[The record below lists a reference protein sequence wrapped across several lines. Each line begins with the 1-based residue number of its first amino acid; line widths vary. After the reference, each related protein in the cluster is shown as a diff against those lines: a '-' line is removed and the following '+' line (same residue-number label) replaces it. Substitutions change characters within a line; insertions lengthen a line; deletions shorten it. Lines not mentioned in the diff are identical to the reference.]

1 MVKINWIII
10 IIVTIFMSCKSTQV
24 EETPIDYQ
32 SIQEEENK
40 LFPKSWE
47 GRYLG
52 TLKIFNAG
60 KSKPQEVEMELII
73 EQVGLDLDKW
83 EWKIIYGENKIKG
96 MREYQLI
103 EKDKNKGEYIIDE
116 RNSILLDAQ
125 FINGKL
131 FSRFS
136 VMGNLILAT
145 YKKEGEY
152 VYFEILSGNA
162 KVKEY
167 TVEKEDA
174 TNVGNYNINV
184 SQIAKL
190 KKIVKK

>member
-10 IIVTIFMSCKSTQV
+10 IIVTIFMGCKSTQV
-24 EETPIDYQ
+24 EEAPIDYKA
-32 SIQEEENK
+32 IQEEENK
-40 LFPKSWE
+40 FFPKSWE
-47 GRYLG
+47 GRYTGILE
-52 TLKIFNAG
+52 IFNTG

-73 EQVGLDLDKW
+73 EQVGLDSDKW

-103 EKDKNKGEYIIDE
+103 VKDREKGKYIIDE
-116 RNSILLDAQ
+116 RNSIFLDAQ

-152 VYFEILSGNA
+152 IHFEILSGNT
-162 KVKEY
+162 KVGEY
-167 TVEKEDA
+167 TGGEGE
-174 TNVGNYNINV
+174 TPNVGNYDINV
-184 SQIAKL
+184 SQTAKL
-190 KKIVKK
+190 KKVGKK

>member
-10 IIVTIFMSCKSTQV
+10 IIVTIFMGCKSTQL
-24 EETPIDYQ
+24 EETPIDLKA
-32 SIQEEENK
+32 IQEEENK

-47 GRYLG
+47 GTYLG
-52 TLKIFNAG
+52 TLEIFNAG
-60 KSKPQEVEMELII
+60 KSTPQEVEMELII
-73 EQVGLDLDKW
+73 EQVGMELDKW

-103 EKDKNKGEYIIDE
+103 EKDKGKGEYIIDE
-116 RNSILLDAQ
+116 RNSILLNAQ

-145 YKKEGEY
+145 YRKEGEY
-152 VYFEILSGNA
+152 IYFEILSGNA
-162 KVKEY
+162 KVEEY
-167 TVEKEDA
+167 TGGEEDV
-174 TNVGNYNINV
+174 TNVGNYNVNV
-184 SQIAKL
+184 SQVARL
-190 KKIVKK
+190 KKVEKK

>member
-10 IIVTIFMSCKSTQV
+10 ILVTIFMGCKSTQI
-24 EETPIDYQ
+24 EETPIDHKA
-32 SIQEEENK
+32 IQEEENK

-52 TLKIFNAG
+52 TLEIFSAE
-60 KSKPQEVEMELII
+60 KSIPQEVEMELII
-73 EQVGLDLDKW
+73 EQVGLDPKKW

-103 EKDKNKGEYIIDE
+103 VKDKEKGQYVIDE
-116 RNSILLDAQ
+116 RNSIMLDAQ

-152 VYFEILSGNA
+152 IYFEILSGNA
-162 KVKEY
+162 KVDEY
-167 TVEKEDA
+167 TGGEEDSP
-174 TNVGNYNINV
+174 NVGNYDINV

-190 KKIVKK
+190 KKVVKK

>member
-167 TVEKEDA
+167 TGEKEDA